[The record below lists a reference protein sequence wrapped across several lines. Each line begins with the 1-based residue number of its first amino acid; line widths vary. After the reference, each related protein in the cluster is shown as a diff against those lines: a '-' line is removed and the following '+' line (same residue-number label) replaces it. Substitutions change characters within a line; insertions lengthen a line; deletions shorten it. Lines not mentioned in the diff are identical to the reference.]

1 MANWI
6 THAWIADILLG
17 DTELDPVGFTVGSV
31 APDCN
36 IENAD
41 WTSFIPPRE
50 VTHFMTDKSKLTAD
64 CEGFFKRYI
73 GEKQYGSNRE
83 RSFFL
88 GYYAHLVA
96 DVEFTRFI
104 RDPDRLT
111 GVFARLRAR
120 PEYAEK
126 LAGAE
131 NESYDTLKA
140 VFGKQLIS
148 RDIESL
154 EAEYIQSNPESGYN
168 TVLRSIRE
176 FPDYA
181 DFLPKGA
188 IMRKLGLMP
197 GVSGRIPADRLF
209 FTFEEYNG
217 YVLRTAEL
225 ISSGIERAMFAAV

>member
-1 MANWI
+1 MASWI

-41 WTSFIPPRE
+41 WTSFTPPRE
-50 VTHFMTDKSKLTAD
+50 VTHFMTGKSKLTAD

-73 GEKQYGSNRE
+73 VEKQYSSNRE

-104 RDPDRLT
+104 RDPDRLS

-131 NESYDTLKA
+131 GESFDTLKA
-140 VFGKQLIS
+140 VYGKQLIS

-154 EAEYIQSNPESGYN
+154 EAEYIQGNPESGYN

-188 IMRKLGLMP
+188 IIRKLGLMHEVVEP
-197 GVSGRIPADRLF
+197 IVSDRIF
-209 FTFEEYNG
+209 FTSDEYNG
-217 YVLRTAEL
+217 FVLRTAAL
-225 ISSGIERAMFAAV
+225 IRSGIERALFVAV